1 MKTEIQEVIVLGTTH
16 HNTLGVIRALGESP
30 LHVSSILMLYGEKE
44 SYLSQSKYVNR
55 SVFVEN
61 AEGIT
66 AILLGM
72 ATEEKQIII
81 AVTDDASHQLDIN
94 AEKLLPHFHFFKT
107 NQQGQLTRFMDKEEQ
122 DTIAEQ
128 VGLYVPTNYTP
139 DTVSYPC
146 LLKPLASIAGG
157 KRVIICN
164 NKEEYHQAIT
174 EFPHT
179 RFQIQQYL
187 QKEEEIVLVGM
198 AVGNE
203 VYIPA
208 YVLKHRELWG
218 GTTYSTVHPIGE
230 TDSQLL
236 IQSKNLI
243 KAIGYEGLFG
253 IEFLLCEGKYYFI
266 EVNLRTDATCYA
278 VAVAGANLPLAYVLA
293 VQGEPIDMIVNEPI
307 QTIDAMVEFRDI
319 EFVLTRKL
327 SPFKW
332 FSQRNR
338 CECLY
343 YKSRVDEK
351 PYKINKMK
359 LKRRLKTTFVYKI
372 QKILRLKK

>member
-1 MKTEIQEVIVLGTTH
+1 MYNQKVIILGTTH
-16 HNTLGVIRALGESP
+16 HNTLGIIRALGESSFH
-30 LHVSSILMLYGEKE
+30 LNSTLVLYGEKE
-44 SYLSQSKYVNR
+44 SYLTQSIYVSR
-55 SVFVEN
+55 TFLVDH
-61 AEGIT
+61 ADGIT
-66 AILLGM
+66 EALLGM

-81 AVTDDASHQLDIN
+81 AVTDEASHQLDVN
-94 AEKLLPHFHFFKT
+94 AEKLLPHFYFFKT

-128 VGLYVPTNYTP
+128 VGLSIPANYTP

-174 EFPHT
+174 EFPNT

-198 AVGNE
+198 AVGDE
-203 VYIPA
+203 VHIAA

-218 GTTYSTVHPIGE
+218 GTTYSTVHPISE
-230 TDSQLL
+230 IDDQL
-236 IQSKNLI
+236 INQSKDLI
-243 KAIGYEGLFG
+243 KAMGYEGLFG

-278 VAVAGANLPLAYVLA
+278 VAVAGVNLPLAYVLA
-293 VQGEPIDMIVNEPI
+293 VQGEPIDKIVNEPI
-307 QTIDAMVEFRDI
+307 RTIDAMVEFRDI
-319 EFVLTRKL
+319 EFVLNRKL
-327 SPFKW
+327 SPIKW
-332 FSQRNR
+332 LNQRNH
-338 CECLY
+338 CDCLY
-343 YKSRVDEK
+343 YKSKVDAK
-351 PYKINKMK
+351 PYKINKMR
-359 LKRRLKTTFVYKI
+359 LKRRLKTTFINKI
-372 QKILRLKK
+372 QIVLRLKK